1 MNSKAWIND
10 HSRYL
15 PVAFAFAFAVGLG
28 SSSAVAQN
36 TIKLGVL
43 SPLTGLYAIVGERSS
58 QGIKLAVDEINANG
72 GVLGH
77 KLEAI
82 IRDSE
87 TNPDTSVRVARR
99 LILQDGVFALF
110 GPLHGGAAIAVLNEA
125 RRLKTP
131 NLPWAAT
138 AEINTVNCS
147 RYTWRVGSS
156 AQQTSRGGA
165 VVAQR
170 QGYTTWASISSD
182 FSYGRS
188 VVNQFT
194 EYLRELNPIVN
205 VAYQAW
211 PKLGEDDYSPYIN
224 NIAKA
229 NVQALYVGLFGADVV
244 KFLKQAKA
252 FGLYGQ
258 LKIFTDFGGN
268 QVVLAALGDEAPFGH
283 WGSSRYLYNY
293 PNTNANREFVKKF
306 REAYKV
312 YPDMVAGEAYEAVQV
327 VAEAIRRAGVVDKE
341 KVIDALGGLAYNA
354 PEGWIIMRP
363 SDHQGWQSSFWGVIA
378 KDKDYP
384 FPILSNIQVISPI
397 QAAHPDEESGQ
408 GCRK

>member
-1 MNSKAWIND
+1 MNT
-10 HSRYL
+10 HSI
-15 PVAFAFAFAVGLG
+15 GLKYMLA
-28 SSSAVAQN
+28 AVALALSLSGPPALAQE

-43 SPLTGLYAIVGERSS
+43 SPLTGLYAIVGERTS
-58 QGIKLAVDEINANG
+58 QGINLAVDEINANG
-72 GVLGH
+72 GVLGR

-99 LILQDGVFALF
+99 LVLQDGVFALF

-125 RRLKTP
+125 AKLKTP
-131 NLPWAAT
+131 NFPWAAT
-138 AEINTVNCS
+138 EEINTVNCS

-170 QGYTTWASISSD
+170 EGYKKWASISSD

-194 EYLRELNPIVN
+194 DYLKQLQPDTE

-229 NVQALYVGLFGADVV
+229 DVQALYVGLFGADVV

-252 FGLYGQ
+252 FGLYDQ

-268 QVVLAALGDEAPFGH
+268 HVVLKALGDDAPFGH
-283 WGSSRYLYNY
+283 WASSRHLHNY
-293 PNTNANREFVKKF
+293 PDTAANRAFVDKF
-306 REAYKV
+306 RQAFNV
-312 YPDMVAGEAYEAVQV
+312 YPDMAAGEAYSAVQV
-327 VAEAIRRAGVVDKE
+327 LAEAIRRAGVVDKE
-341 KVIDALGGLAYNA
+341 KAIDALGGLAYNA

-363 SDHQGWQSSFWGVIA
+363 SDHQGWQSSFWGVVGRD
-378 KDKDYP
+378 DKYP
-384 FPILSNIQVISPI
+384 FPILTNIQVISPI

-408 GCRK
+408 GCRQ

>member
-1 MNSKAWIND
+1 MNNYSTCLRCTLA
-10 HSRYL
+10 
-15 PVAFAFAFAVGLG
+15 
-28 SSSAVAQN
+28 AVALAFGLSSPPAAAQEV
-36 TIKLGVL
+36 IKLGVL
-43 SPLTGLYAIVGERSS
+43 SPLTGLYAIVGERTS
-58 QGIKLAVDEINANG
+58 QGINLAVDEINAAG

-99 LILQDGVFALF
+99 LALQDGAFALF

-125 RRLKTP
+125 QRLKTP
-131 NLPWAAT
+131 HFPWAAT
-138 AEINTVNCS
+138 EEINTTNCS

-156 AQQTSRGGA
+156 AQQTSRAGA
-165 VVAQR
+165 VVAHR
-170 QGYTTWASISSD
+170 EGYKKWASISSD

-194 EYLRELNPIVN
+194 DYLKELEPDVEI
-205 VAYQAW
+205 AYQAW
-211 PKLGEDDYSPYIN
+211 PKLGEEDYSPYIN

-229 NVQALYVGLFGADVV
+229 DVDALYVGLFGADVV

-252 FGLYGQ
+252 FGLYDQ

-268 QVVLAALGDEAPFGH
+268 HVVLKALGSDAPFGH
-283 WGSSRYLYNY
+283 WASSRHLHNY
-293 PNTNANREFVKKF
+293 PDTAANRAFVEKF
-306 REAYKV
+306 RKAYNV
-312 YPDMVAGEAYEAVQV
+312 YPDMAAGEAYSAVQV
-327 VAEAIRRAGVVDKE
+327 LAEAIRRAGEVDKE
-341 KVIDALGGLAYNA
+341 KAIDALGGLAYNA

-363 SDHQGWQSSFWGVIA
+363 SDHQGWQSAFWGVVSHDNA
-378 KDKDYP
+378 YD
-384 FPILSNIQVISPI
+384 FPILSNIQVVSPI
-397 QAAHPDEESGQ
+397 QAAHPDEDSGQ